1 MSSECANPPPDP
13 RTLPPDIG
21 ARKTTGLAGLD
32 AVLGDLV
39 PGALVCMAGRPCM
52 GKTALLLD
60 AAIRIHRRYATNVV
74 FATAQEFPA
83 EIIERAP
90 PAARSALREIPALD
104 VLRMRIPFP
113 ADSEPKIFLVDM
125 HDVGATW
132 PHVIAHRLQAE
143 HPAGCGLMIA
153 NGWTVYPDRVTQV
166 EVTIA
171 GNRYRANFERPGLL
185 LPAATFRAGCRYSW
199 RSRVAALYGIRT
211 AENSEQWAGPKFRDL
226 LHLSSAARKSTAVT
240 VLVHRPELY
249 LASGPEREAKRGLME
264 LANVHA
270 DASESCRSELR
281 YDEGEQGFH
290 SGTSP
295 RRPGE

>member
-1 MSSECANPPPDP
+1 MLSERANLPQDRHTIPPG
-13 RTLPPDIG
+13 IG

-32 AVLGDLV
+32 AVLGELV

-74 FATAQEFPA
+74 FATAQEFPS

-90 PAARSALREIPALD
+90 LAARHALMKIPALD
-104 VLRMRIPFP
+104 ILRMRTQFP

-125 HDVGATW
+125 HSVGSTW
-132 PHVIAHRLQAE
+132 PHVIAHHLQVN
-143 HPAGCGLMIA
+143 HPAGCDLMIA

-166 EVTIA
+166 EITIA
-171 GNRYRANFERPGLL
+171 GNRYLADFQRPSLL
-185 LPAATFRAGCRYSW
+185 LSAATFRAGCRYSR

-211 AENSEQWAGPKFRDL
+211 AENNEQWTGPKLGDL
-226 LHLSSAARKSTAVT
+226 LHLSSAARKSAALT

-249 LASGPEREAKRGLME
+249 LASGPESEAKRGLIE
-264 LANVHA
+264 LTNVHA
-270 DASESCRSELR
+270 DGSQSCRSELR
-281 YDEGEQGFH
+281 YDKGEQGFR
-290 SGTSP
+290 SE
-295 RRPGE
+295 R